1 MILPRRASRKRSNDF
16 DQRNLNIRIDFD
28 ASSRLA
34 GAFQHLRT
42 ILARLGFRHG
52 DEDHRNEEFVGEAA
66 VAYGRAIGGGG
77 AQLGWAIVAS
87 WTRAFR
93 NTCVV
98 S

>member
-52 DEDHRNEEFVGEAA
+52 DEDHRNEDFVGEAA
-66 VAYGRAIGGGG
+66 KAYGREIGGGV

-87 WTRAFR
+87 STCAFG